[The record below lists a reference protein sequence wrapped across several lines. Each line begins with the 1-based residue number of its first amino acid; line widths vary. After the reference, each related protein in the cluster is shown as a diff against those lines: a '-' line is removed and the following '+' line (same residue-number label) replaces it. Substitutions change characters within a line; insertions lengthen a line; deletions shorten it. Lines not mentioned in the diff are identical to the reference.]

1 MYWDDKEK
9 KEGNEFELTE
19 REINI
24 DIQEGNLFI
33 KGIFFFGIHCFLVHK
48 FIYSIC
54 FLFYIKV
61 ICLFISYLFY
71 FRYNQPGSLLFNIL
85 KKTISTDG
93 KSYLSFYSFSW
104 LGES

>member
-33 KGIFFFGIHCFLVHK
+33 KGIFFWH
-48 FIYSIC
+48 
-54 FLFYIKV
+54 
-61 ICLFISYLFY
+61 
-71 FRYNQPGSLLFNIL
+71 SLLFG
-85 KKTISTDG
+85 T
-93 KSYLSFYSFSW
+93 
-104 LGES
+104 